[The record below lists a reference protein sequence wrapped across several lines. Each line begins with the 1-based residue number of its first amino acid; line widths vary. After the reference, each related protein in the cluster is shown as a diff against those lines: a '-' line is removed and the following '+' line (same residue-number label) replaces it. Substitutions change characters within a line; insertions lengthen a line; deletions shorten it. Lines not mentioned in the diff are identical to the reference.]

1 MNEPLSMVGMEEG
14 PLPVGAG
21 LVVGDKLPV
30 GDVLMTRMGI
40 VTVTA
45 TSVDGVPP

>member
-1 MNEPLSMVGMEEG
+1 MVGIEEG

-21 LVVGDKLPV
+21 LVVGDELLV
-30 GDVLMTRMGI
+30 GDVQMTRMGI

-45 TSVDGVPP
+45 ISIDGVPP